1 MLRYAIILL
10 TCLSLFT
17 ACGSDTTP
25 TENNTLAETIAAAEE
40 QLGYNSTGTSCLA
53 EKGKSLCDF
62 LDPGLIEQYLPAGA
76 ELSGYEDT
84 ERGMLSSCGASVEHP
99 TKTMKIGGEKF
110 SMEVPAEYTISLN
123 SINSYDDASK
133 ARERFARE
141 YKTLTPE
148 ESKRM
153 REQMEAALQ
162 DKVEA
167 GELTQEQADLSK
179 GFGKAIGKSV
189 WVAVDGIGDLA
200 VWGNALPDKESP
212 TSGTLAVLVGDTQFS
227 LNVDL
232 LDSKDASKQA
242 AIELA
247 KAVLAS
253 CE

>member
-1 MLRYAIILL
+1 MLRYVLTL
-10 TCLSLFT
+10 FTCLSLFT
-17 ACGSDTTP
+17 ACGNDATSAEDDTLTK
-25 TENNTLAETIAAAEE
+25 TIAEAEE
-40 QLGYNSTGTSCLA
+40 QLGYTAVGTSCLA
-53 EKGKSLCDF
+53 EEGKSLCDF
-62 LDPGLIEQYLPAGA
+62 LDPDLIEKYLPVGA
-76 ELSGYEDT
+76 EISGYEDT
-84 ERGMLSSCGASVEHP
+84 ERGMLSSCGASIAHP

-133 ARERFARE
+133 AKARFVRE

-162 DKVEA
+162 DKVES

-232 LDSKDASKQA
+232 LESKEASKQA

-247 KAVLAS
+247 EAVLAR